1 LLKAISDRI
10 PFPKIFAKQQMLWI
24 PIIGS
29 ALWALDYPFMKRYSR
44 EYLKHHPDKSG
55 LDLETTR
62 RACRKY
68 HFTPV
73 SILNFIEGTRFTHEK
88 HRRQKAPYRHLL
100 RPKAGGLA
108 FAIEVMEGRITHML
122 DVTIVYPDGMTDFWA
137 YLGGKIQRVSVHIR
151 EITIPEPLLRGSYA
165 EDPEFRAAFQKW
177 IRHVWEDK
185 DSLIDRL
192 LKHDAPAARSP
203 GD

>member
-1 LLKAISDRI
+1 
-10 PFPKIFAKQQMLWI
+10 
-24 PIIGS
+24 
-29 ALWALDYPFMKRYSR
+29 
-44 EYLKHHPDKSG
+44 
-55 LDLETTR
+55 
-62 RACRKY
+62 
-68 HFTPV
+68 V
-73 SILNFIEGTRFTHEK
+73 SILNFIEGTRFTPEK

-151 EITIPEPLLRGSYA
+151 EITIPEPLLRGRYA
-165 EDPEFRAAFQKW
+165 EDPEFRTAFQKW
-177 IRHVWEDK
+177 IRHVWEEK
-185 DSLIDRL
+185 DRL
-192 LKHDAPAARSP
+192 IERLLEHDAPAARSP